1 MLKPMLDAKAEQMMA
16 PIAQRIMAEDQ
27 AQYVTAQGAFNNT
40 LLHEISHALGPKE
53 VRGTQTTVNATLKD
67 RYPPI
72 EELKADIVG
81 LYSLAYLHAQGFFD
95 QAMIPQHYAS
105 YLAVLFRSLRFGT
118 ASAHG
123 MARLMQLNY
132 LLEHGGVSF
141 DQTTSRYRIEME
153 RIDDVVADL
162 ARVVLAIETEGD
174 YDRAGALLERYGQV
188 TTQER
193 ATLDAL
199 TDPSTG
205 SGQAL
210 PIDIEPIYPIS
221 VQQ

>member
-1 MLKPMLDAKAEQMMA
+1 MSEELFTREE
-16 PIAQRIMAEDQ
+16 IMAGLP
-27 AQYVTAQGAFNNT
+27 ARRAST
-40 LLHEISHALGPKE
+40 LLFLIESRTAHLVAQSRQAMERFLTEEAAEERDLAFLEAFALG
-53 VRGTQTTVNATLKD
+53 RD
-67 RYPPI
+67 PP
-72 EELKADIVG
+72 
-81 LYSLAYLHAQGFFD
+81 
-95 QAMIPQHYAS
+95 
-105 YLAVLFRSLRFGT
+105 LRID
-118 ASAHG
+118 
-123 MARLMQLNY
+123 M
-132 LLEHGGVSF
+132 
-141 DQTTSRYRIEME
+141 D